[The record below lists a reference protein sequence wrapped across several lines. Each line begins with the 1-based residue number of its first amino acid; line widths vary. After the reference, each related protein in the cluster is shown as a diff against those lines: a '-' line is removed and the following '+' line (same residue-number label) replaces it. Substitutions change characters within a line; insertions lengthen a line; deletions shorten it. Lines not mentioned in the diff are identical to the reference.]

1 MERQAPLL
9 WREQVDSTNTRMKAL
24 AREGAVHGTVL
35 AAREQ
40 TGGRGR
46 QGRSFLSPPGGLY
59 LSMLLRPACPPERCA
74 SLTPLAAV
82 AVRRALGQEAAVIK
96 WPNDVLLHG
105 KKLCGILTELVM
117 DGEKPVVVLGI
128 GVNVNTRAEEFPPE
142 LRQIAGS
149 LYTET
154 GQETEISALARRLI
168 RELDRLYAAW
178 CDDAGCCLEEYRA
191 ACASVGRP
199 VQILQNGGSRAAYA
213 LAVEEDFSL
222 RVRYPDG
229 AEEAIRFGEVSV
241 RG

>member
-1 MERQAPLL
+1 M
-9 WREQVDSTNTRMKAL
+9 
-24 AREGAVHGTVL
+24 
-35 AAREQ
+35 
-40 TGGRGR
+40 
-46 QGRSFLSPPGGLY
+46 
-59 LSMLLRPACPPERCA
+59 
-74 SLTPLAAV
+74 
-82 AVRRALGQEAAVIK
+82 IK

-154 GQETEISALARRLI
+154 GQETEIPALARRLI